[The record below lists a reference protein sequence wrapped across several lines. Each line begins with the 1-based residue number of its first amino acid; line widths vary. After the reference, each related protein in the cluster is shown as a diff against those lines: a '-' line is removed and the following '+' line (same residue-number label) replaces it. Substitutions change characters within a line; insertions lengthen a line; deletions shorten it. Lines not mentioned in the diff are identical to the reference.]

1 MKPQRSTGNHQRGI
15 KYTVTNLIFKVAS
28 GLNAI
33 LPSLNIISL
42 CSTPDYTDSAKSL
55 FDYLNQKNRRERIPV
70 MVWHVKDARTV
81 QSIYE
86 KQVTYNK
93 KALIVKKNRILSFL
107 LFCLSKYI
115 VDTHGLYSAV
125 KLKNTQ
131 KSLYLTHGMPVKKF
145 GFEYDNDIQIG
156 VQHADYAL
164 ATSPF
169 YRDVISRSMGI
180 EIQNVYPFGLPRNDI
195 FFREDGKEE
204 IIRSRLSQRYIVYLP
219 TYRVSNDH
227 NKNNGIDLSLGDRV
241 FGGTKVEWAK
251 LNEKLAELQTKIV
264 IKPHPLELHND
275 LSNLSGLSQVIIIN
289 DDWIIK
295 NDFSLNL
302 ILKYSSALI
311 TDYSGAYVDY
321 LLTDNPIIFFI
332 PDYDDYKESRGYVL
346 DDFLERLPGM
356 KTTSFTDIGELL
368 EKDECA
374 KKREEARQLLNT
386 QMTGDASEK
395 VYDLLF
401 KQ

>member
-1 MKPQRSTGNHQRGI
+1 MKSQVSKPKHKKKIRD
-15 KYTVTNLIFKVAS
+15 IFES
-28 GLNAI
+28 FMHAI
-33 LPSLNIISL
+33 LSMCNNIIPTKNMVSL
-42 CSTPDYTDSAKSL
+42 CSTPDFTDSAKAL
-55 FDYLNQKNRRERIPV
+55 FEYIDKKDEAGKPAV
-70 MVWHVKDARTV
+70 VWHVKDEENVKDILGQFPSSGVRVIVV
-81 QSIYE
+81 Q
-86 KQVTYNK
+86 
-93 KALIVKKNRILSFL
+93 KNTLKSLF
-107 LFCLSKYI
+107 LFCRSKYI

-169 YRDVISRSMGI
+169 YQDVISRSMGI

-204 IIRSRLSQRYIVYLP
+204 IIRSKLSHRYIVYLP

-241 FGGTKVEWAK
+241 FGGTNIEWDK

-275 LSNLSGLSQVIIIN
+275 LSKLSGLSQIIIIN
-289 DDWIIK
+289 DDWIIQ

-356 KTTSFTDIGELL
+356 KTTSFGDIGELL
-368 EKDECA
+368 EQDECV
-374 KKREEARQLLNT
+374 KKRETARQLLNT

-401 KQ
+401 EQ